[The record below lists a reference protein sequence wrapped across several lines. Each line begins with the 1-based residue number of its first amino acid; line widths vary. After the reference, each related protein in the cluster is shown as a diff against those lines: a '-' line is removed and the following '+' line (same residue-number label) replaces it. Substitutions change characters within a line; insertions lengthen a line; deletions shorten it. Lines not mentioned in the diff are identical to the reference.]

1 MTKVETAKRD
11 KYMVALLTSSTKA
24 EAYKAAHI
32 SKATANRIEQ
42 EPDFIEQYNKIRR
55 QAMEKT
61 SDKLQGLASKA
72 VDTLASV
79 MSSNEATPTEKTR
92 AAKIVLDG
100 AYNAQQTQDILNRLD
115 KLEQEQA
122 EDDQPGGFG
131 GGTDDS
137 GAKNSGTV

>member
-11 KYMVALLTSSTKA
+11 KYLVALLTSSTKA
-24 EAYKAAHI
+24 EAYKAANI

-72 VDTLASV
+72 VDTLESV
-79 MSSNEATPTEKTR
+79 MDSNEATPTEKTR

-100 AYNAQQTQDILNRLD
+100 AYNAQQTQDILDRLD
-115 KLEQEQA
+115 KLEKEQA
-122 EDDQPGGFG
+122 EDD
-131 GGTDDS
+131 
-137 GAKNSGTV
+137 KH

>member
-42 EPDFIEQYNKIRR
+42 EPDFVEQYTKIRR
-55 QAMEKT
+55 QAMEQT
-61 SDKLQGLASKA
+61 SNKLQGLAAKA

-79 MSSNEATPTEKTR
+79 MDSEQATPTERTR

-115 KLEQEQA
+115 KLEQEQQ
-122 EDDQPGGFG
+122 E
-131 GGTDDS
+131 
-137 GAKNSGTV
+137 NE

>member
-55 QAMEKT
+55 QAMEQT
-61 SDKLQGLASKA
+61 SDKLQGLALKA

-79 MSSNEATPTEKTR
+79 MDSEQATPTEKTR
-92 AAKIVLDG
+92 AAKIVLAG

-122 EDDQPGGFG
+122 EDDQH
-131 GGTDDS
+131 
-137 GAKNSGTV
+137 

>member
-55 QAMEKT
+55 QAMEQT

-79 MSSNEATPTEKTR
+79 MDSKQATPTEKTR

-100 AYNAQQTQDILNRLD
+100 AYNAQQNQDILNRLD

-122 EDDQPGGFG
+122 EDDQH
-131 GGTDDS
+131 
-137 GAKNSGTV
+137 

>member
-11 KYMVALLTSSTKA
+11 KYMMALLTSSTKT

-42 EPDFIEQYNKIRR
+42 EPDFIEQYTKIRR
-55 QAMEKT
+55 QAMEQT
-61 SDKLQGLASKA
+61 SDKLQGLAAKA
-72 VDTLASV
+72 VDTLAGV
-79 MSSNEATPTEKTR
+79 MDSEQATPTEKTR

-115 KLEQEQA
+115 KLEQEQQ
-122 EDDQPGGFG
+122 E
-131 GGTDDS
+131 
-137 GAKNSGTV
+137 NE

>member
-11 KYMVALLTSSTKA
+11 KYLVALLTSNTKA
-24 EAYKAAHI
+24 EAYKTAHI

-55 QAMEKT
+55 QAMEQT

-79 MSSNEATPTEKTR
+79 MDSEQATPTERTR

-100 AYNAQQTQDILNRLD
+100 AFQVANQQDILDRLD
-115 KLEQEQA
+115 KLESEAAEQD
-122 EDDQPGGFG
+122 E
-131 GGTDDS
+131 S
-137 GAKNSGTV
+137 

>member
-32 SKATANRIEQ
+32 SKATASRIEQ

-55 QAMEKT
+55 QAMEQT
-61 SDKLQGLASKA
+61 SNKLQGLAAKA

-79 MSSNEATPTEKTR
+79 MDSEQATPTERTR

-100 AYNAQQTQDILNRLD
+100 AYNAQQMQDILSRLD
-115 KLEQEQA
+115 KLEKEQA
-122 EDDQPGGFG
+122 EDDQH
-131 GGTDDS
+131 
-137 GAKNSGTV
+137 

>member
-11 KYMVALLTSSTKA
+11 KYMVALLTSSTKS

-72 VDTLASV
+72 VDTLESV
-79 MSSNEATPTEKTR
+79 MDSNEATPTEKTR

-115 KLEQEQA
+115 KLEQEQQ
-122 EDDQPGGFG
+122 E
-131 GGTDDS
+131 
-137 GAKNSGTV
+137 NE

>member
-11 KYMVALLTSSTKA
+11 KYLVALLTSNTKA
-24 EAYKAAHI
+24 EAYKTAHI

-55 QAMEKT
+55 QAMEQT

-79 MSSNEATPTEKTR
+79 MDSEQATPTEKTR
-92 AAKIVLDG
+92 AAKIVLDS
-100 AYNAQQTQDILNRLD
+100 AFQVANQQDILDRLD
-115 KLEQEQA
+115 KLESEAAEQD
-122 EDDQPGGFG
+122 E
-131 GGTDDS
+131 S
-137 GAKNSGTV
+137 

>member
-55 QAMEKT
+55 QAMEQT
-61 SDKLQGLASKA
+61 SNKLQGLAAKA

-79 MSSNEATPTEKTR
+79 MDSEQATPTERTR

-115 KLEQEQA
+115 QLEREQA
-122 EDDQPGGFG
+122 EDDQH
-131 GGTDDS
+131 
-137 GAKNSGTV
+137 